1 MKLKEHLFTSLHLF
15 YKYMVICIYKSSK
28 AGALINSEGMGREET
43 IAF

>member
-1 MKLKEHLFTSLHLF
+1 MKLKEHLFTSLHRF
-15 YKYMVICIYKSSK
+15 YKYMVRIYKSSK